1 MSGHLDD
8 AVAALIGAADK
19 LEVGYLQ
26 TTMENVATSA
36 AMLTQVSDSQGSRL
50 LDIASHL
57 QNIQNHLALAFDGM
71 AIVRTQLETAAATL
85 TAGSA

>member
-8 AVAALIGAADK
+8 AVAALMGAADK

-26 TTMENVATSA
+26 TTMENVTTSA
-36 AMLTQVSDSQGSRL
+36 AMLTTVSDSQGRRL
-50 LDIASHL
+50 LEIASHL

-71 AIVRTQLETAAATL
+71 AIVRSQLETAAAAL
-85 TAGSA
+85 TAGSS